1 MTEAAARKTAWAITA
16 ITVIFM
22 AVGGFFVVQGAREW
36 MKASDSA
43 AWPTVAGTV
52 THSEVTRH
60 TSTSKG
66 RTRTSYNARIEFD
79 YEIDGVRHHG
89 NRRTYRVTSASQSG
103 AQEAV
108 DRYPV
113 GSTVTVSY
121 DPNDRTRAVLE
132 PGWDWSNAIPVG
144 VGLFA
149 IAFAAF
155 VRWLVVRAVRKAV
168 QRMKDLQALGIDPD
182 SIPNDAELP
191 KAQPDATAVE
201 PSPSGSQGSRP
212 VELKP
217 TFHDDLPGSR

>member
-22 AVGGFFVVQGAREW
+22 AVGGFFVVQGVHEW
-36 MKASDSA
+36 MLAKASA
-43 AWPTVAGTV
+43 AWPTVTGTV

-113 GSTVTVSY
+113 GSTVIVSY

>member
-22 AVGGFFVVQGAREW
+22 AVGGFFVVQGVREW

-79 YEIDGVRHHG
+79 YEIDGV
-89 NRRTYRVTSASQSG
+89 TYRGDRLTFKVTSSSQSG
-103 AQEAV
+103 AQETV
-108 DRYPV
+108 DRHPV

-121 DPNDRTRAVLE
+121 DPDDRTRAVLE

>member
-52 THSEVTRH
+52 THSEVARH

-66 RTRTSYNARIEFD
+66 RTRISYSARIEFD
-79 YEIDGVRHHG
+79 YKIDGVRHHG